1 MRARWTIGAATAA
14 GSLAAAVLMAQ
25 AQAPTPPAARTTL
38 VKAARI
44 VDVATG
50 RYVEGQ
56 AVLVENDRIK
66 EVGPAAAL
74 QSRAAA
80 DTVVIDLGAA
90 TLLPGLIDCHAHL
103 LSSMRARRTTSENI
117 LVTVAEMSASQR
129 ALLGA
134 ANAREALE
142 AGITTV
148 RNIGHSGVDGDA
160 ALRDAVNEGWVA
172 GPRMQAATRKLTPPG
187 GQALVLRHEVARG
200 IVDLEFLP
208 VSGPEDGRRA
218 VREAQFHGADV
229 IKVVM
234 DVPPRSLAAD
244 EARAIVSE
252 AHRAGLKVAAH
263 ATTASAIADAVEAG
277 VDSIEHGDEAT
288 DAVLSAMARK
298 GIALVVTAWR
308 ADSVREMYSKAL
320 FLNDQD
326 KAEVEGFI
334 AAWTAGNR
342 ALVARAR
349 KAGVRIAAGSDM
361 WFRYPEK
368 TRGQATVITF
378 EGLQEAGLSPAE
390 VLRAATVDAAK
401 VMGWEDRVGSLQP
414 GRFADLIAVEGDP
427 LAAVSALHGVR
438 FVMKGGAVVRRD

>member
-1 MRARWTIGAATAA
+1 
-14 GSLAAAVLMAQ
+14 V
-25 AQAPTPPAARTTL
+25 RTTL

-44 VDVATG
+44 VDVQAG
-50 RYVEGQ
+50 RYVDGH
-56 AVLVENDRIK
+56 AILIENDSIK

-74 QSRAAA
+74 QARVPA
-80 DTVVIDLGAA
+80 DAVVIDLGGA
-90 TLLPGLIDCHAHL
+90 TVLPGLIDCHAHL
-103 LSSMRARRTTSENI
+103 LSAMRARRTTGENI

-148 RNIGHSGVDGDA
+148 RNVGHSGVDGDA
-160 ALRDAVNEGWVA
+160 ALRDAIGEGWVA

-187 GQALVLRHEVARG
+187 GQAIALRHEVARA
-200 IVDLEFLP
+200 IVDLEFLT
-208 VSGPEDGRRA
+208 VSGPADARRA
-218 VREAQFHGADV
+218 VQEAMFHGADV

-234 DVPPRSLAAD
+234 DDPPRTLSAD
-244 EARAIVSE
+244 DARAIVAE

-263 ATTASAIADAVEAG
+263 ATTAAAIADAVEAG
-277 VDSIEHGDEAT
+277 VDSVEHGDDAT
-288 DAVLSAMARK
+288 DATLAAMARK

-308 ADSVREMYSKAL
+308 GESVRELYSKSL
-320 FLNDQD
+320 FLNEADR
-326 KAEVEGFI
+326 AGVEGFI
-334 AAWTAGNR
+334 GAWTAGNR

-361 WFRYPEK
+361 WFRYPDK
-368 TRGQATVITF
+368 TRGQATVVAF
-378 EGLQEAGLSPAE
+378 EGLQEAGLTPAE

-401 VMGWEDRVGSLQP
+401 VMGWEERVGTLEA
-414 GRFADLIAVEGDP
+414 GRFADLIAVDGDP

-438 FVMKGGAVVRRD
+438 FVMKGGVVVRRQ

>member
-1 MRARWTIGAATAA
+1 MRAIAVV
-14 GSLAAAVLMAQ
+14 LAASVAAAAAAAAQ
-25 AQAPTPPAARTTL
+25 TPPPSPAARTTL

-44 VDVATG
+44 VDVLAG
-50 RYVEGQ
+50 RYLADQ
-56 AVLVENDRIK
+56 AILIENDRIK
-66 EVGPAAAL
+66 EVGPAAAV
-74 QSRAAA
+74 QAKAPA
-80 DTVVIDLGAA
+80 DATVIDLGGA
-90 TLLPGLIDCHAHL
+90 TVLPGLIDCHAHL
-103 LSSMRARRTTSENI
+103 LSAMRARRTTGENI

-148 RNIGHSGVDGDA
+148 RNVGHSGVDGDA

-187 GQALVLRHEVARG
+187 GQAVSLRHEVARG
-200 IVDLEFLP
+200 ILDLEFLA
-208 VSGPEDGRRA
+208 VSGAEDGRRA
-218 VREAQFHGADV
+218 VREALFHGADV
-229 IKVVM
+229 IKIVM
-234 DVPPRSLAAD
+234 DVGPRTLASD
-244 EARAIVSE
+244 EARAIVAE
-252 AHRAGLKVAAH
+252 AHRSGIKVAVH
-263 ATTASAIADAVEAG
+263 ATTAAAIAAAVEAG
-277 VDSIEHGDEAT
+277 VDSVEHGDEAT
-288 DAVLSAMARK
+288 DEALAAMARK

-308 ADSVREMYSKAL
+308 GESVREMYSKAL
-320 FLNDQD
+320 FLNEQD
-326 KAEVEGFI
+326 RAEVEGFI

-368 TRGQATVITF
+368 TRGQATVIAF

-401 VMGWEDRVGSLQP
+401 VMGWEDRVGSLQA
-414 GRFADLIAVEGDP
+414 GRFADLIAVDGDP

-438 FVMKGGAVVRRD
+438 FVMKGGVVVRRQ